1 MRGMVGRRTFLSGG
15 LALAATSALADAPLT
30 ALRPAARPAQ
40 VMRPQARPDSIL
52 PPGAAELVARSGLSG
67 DVSIALAD
75 ARTGEMLDA
84 VTPTLSVP
92 PASVMKSFTAFYA
105 REVLGQDHRF
115 VTRLIGTGPVVDGR
129 LEGDLVLAGGGDP
142 VLLTDDLAALAHD
155 LREAGVREVAGRFL
169 VWGGALPYLR
179 EIDPDQLPQQGYNP
193 AVGGLNLNFN
203 RVCFEWTRQGG
214 EWRATMD
221 ARSDTR
227 RPVVG
232 MAKMT
237 IIDRAGPVYT
247 YDDSGAR
254 EEWTVARRALG
265 EGGLRWLPV
274 RRPSIYAADVFRTLA
289 CTEGVDLPEAAEVDH
304 LPAGEELAHHDSA
317 PLDAIATDMLDYSTN
332 ITAEVLGLAATQ
344 ALGADPATLPQSAAM
359 MRRWLR
365 GRLGVAPRPVDHS
378 GLGEGS
384 LVSASEMLAALVGA
398 GHGDFPA
405 LLKNIP
411 MVDDEGQRLPAP
423 PGVVRAKTG
432 TLDFVSSLSGF
443 LVTNRGRRLAFAI
456 FTADPERR
464 AGARASSEEN
474 PPGTIA
480 WNRAARHLQQEVLQA
495 WAVRHG

>member
-1 MRGMVGRRTFLSGG
+1 MRRGTGRRAFLSGG

-30 ALRPAARPAQ
+30 VLRPFARRMQ
-40 VMRPQARPDSIL
+40 VMRPVARPDSIL
-52 PPGAAELVARSGLSG
+52 PPGAAELVARSGLTG
-67 DVSIALAD
+67 NVSIALAD
-75 ARTGEMLDA
+75 ARTGEMLDT
-84 VTPTLSVP
+84 VTPVLSVP

-105 REVLGQDHRF
+105 REVLGQDYRF
-115 VTRLIGTGPVVDGR
+115 TTRLIGTGPVAEGR

-142 VLLTDDLAALAHD
+142 ALLTDDLAGLAHD
-155 LREAGVREVAGRFL
+155 LRAAGVREVAGRFL
-169 VWGGALPYLR
+169 VWGRALPCLR

-214 EWRATMD
+214 EWQAVMD

-227 RPVVG
+227 RPPVS
-232 MAKMT
+232 MARMT

-265 EGGLRWLPV
+265 DGGLRWLPV
-274 RRPSIYAADVFRTLA
+274 RRPALYAGDVFRTLA
-289 CTEGVDLPEAAEVDH
+289 RAEGVELPVEVEVDDLPGGV
-304 LPAGEELAHHDSA
+304 ELARHDSL

-344 ALGADPATLPQSAAM
+344 ALGGDPETLGGSAGV

-384 LVSASEMLAALVGA
+384 TVSASEMLAALVGA

-411 MVDDEGQRLPAP
+411 MVDNEGKRLPAP

-443 LVTNRGRRLAFAI
+443 LLTNSGRRLAFAI

-464 AGARASSEEN
+464 EEARASSEEN

-480 WNRAARHLQQEVLQA
+480 WNRASRRLQQEMLQA
-495 WAVRHG
+495 WALRFG